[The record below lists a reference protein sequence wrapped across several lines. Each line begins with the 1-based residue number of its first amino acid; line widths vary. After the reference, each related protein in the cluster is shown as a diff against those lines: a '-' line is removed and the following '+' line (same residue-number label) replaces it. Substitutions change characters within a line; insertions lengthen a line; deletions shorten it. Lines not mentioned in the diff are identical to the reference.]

1 MENVYVV
8 KGGRR
13 LSGQIKVSGAKNA
26 ALKVMIASL
35 FFNEPVQIENVPDIN
50 DVHEVVHI
58 IKELGGSIERLD
70 KNTYRI
76 SGKNL
81 GKNKI
86 SLLHAGKVRVSFM
99 FLAPLL
105 FRFGECFIPNPGGC
119 RIGARPIDRIIQGLQ
134 ALGVEA
140 EYDSSTGY
148 YRFAR
153 KGRIG
158 GVYRFEKPSHTGTET
173 LIMLAAFADSDVVLE
188 GTALEP
194 EIDDLVKVFRSA
206 GVEIERS
213 EKNPST
219 IHIRN
224 AQKNFRTSSKI
235 TLSGDRNEAVSYA
248 VLGVLLGGEITVGGV
263 KLQRYSR
270 FLQKLK
276 QAGGRFREL
285 AEDEV
290 VFERSDDLLPV
301 DIQTQPF
308 PGFMTDWQPL
318 WAVLMTQ
325 AQGISHITEWVF
337 EKRFGY
343 VPELRKLGADI
354 EFIKTKKQDYQK
366 FHFTPQPGKE
376 YYQTIRIRGKTDFH
390 NGVLKVSDLRAGATL
405 VIASLLA
412 KGESVIEGADI
423 IERGYEDFVQRL
435 KNLGADIIKK

>member
-13 LSGQIKVSGAKNA
+13 LSGEIKVSGAKNA

-35 FFNEPVQIENVPDIN
+35 FFDEPVQIENVPDIN

-58 IKELGGSIERLD
+58 IKELGGSADRID
-70 KNTYRI
+70 KNIYRI

-81 GKNKI
+81 EKNKI

-105 FRFGECFIPNPGGC
+105 FRFEECFIPNPGGC
-119 RIGARPIDRIIQGLQ
+119 RIGARPIDRIIRGLRS
-134 ALGVEA
+134 LGVEA

-148 YRFAR
+148 YRFSR
-153 KGRIG
+153 RGKIG
-158 GVYRFEKPSHTGTET
+158 GFYRFEKPSHTGTET

-194 EIDDLVKVFRSA
+194 EIDDLIKVFASSGVWIKRSK
-206 GVEIERS
+206 EDPTR
-213 EKNPST
+213 
-219 IHIRN
+219 IHISN
-224 AQKNFRTSSKI
+224 AQKKFKTNLKI
-235 TLSGDRNEAVSYA
+235 VLSGDRNEAVSYA
-248 VLGVLLGGEITVGGV
+248 VLGVLLGEKINVKGV
-263 KLQRYSR
+263 KVERYSR
-270 FLQKLK
+270 FLQKLR

-285 AEDEV
+285 SEDTV
-290 VFERSDDLLPV
+290 VFENSADLVPV

-325 AQGISHITEWVF
+325 AQGVSHITEWVF
-337 EKRFGY
+337 ENRFGY

-354 EFIKTKKQDYQK
+354 DFIKTKRQDYEK
-366 FHFTPQPGKE
+366 FHFNLQPDKE
-376 YYQTIRIRGKTDFH
+376 YYQTIRIKGKTDFH

-435 KNLGADIIKK
+435 SSLGADIIKK